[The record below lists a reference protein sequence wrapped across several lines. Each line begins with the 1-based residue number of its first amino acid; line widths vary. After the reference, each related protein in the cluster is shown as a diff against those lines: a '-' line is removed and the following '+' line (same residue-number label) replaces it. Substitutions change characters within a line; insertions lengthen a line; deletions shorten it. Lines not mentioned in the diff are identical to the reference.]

1 MKEIALLIDTIRKKS
16 EIFQKS
22 VKRIKNDKNYE
33 FKNLMIE
40 RHFLF
45 KAIKEINEEL
55 TKNKEGF

>member
-16 EIFQKS
+16 EVFQKS